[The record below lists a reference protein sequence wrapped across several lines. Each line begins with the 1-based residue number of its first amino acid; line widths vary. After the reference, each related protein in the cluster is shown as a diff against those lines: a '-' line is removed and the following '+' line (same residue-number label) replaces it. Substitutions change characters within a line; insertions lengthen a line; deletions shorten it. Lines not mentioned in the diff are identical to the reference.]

1 MSSYPPASDSDR
13 ASSSDVTPDPSADP
27 GSSAQADA
35 SAELASSAGPA
46 SPPED
51 VARPPRYQSSSDNGS
66 SDNVPSPVAVRYVR
80 RRDGSDRGIPKQEEV
95 SDEKE
100 ALGAEE
106 SPEGE
111 GSVESK
117 GPVASKRS
125 AELGKNGA
133 EENDSERGEEDSPT
147 ISGPGVLALKDMGE
161 SPPRDTCANCE
172 APLVGPYCSQCG
184 QRAADRI
191 VPLHE
196 MTQEWIEDL
205 FEFDIRIFRTLPT
218 FFFKPGRL
226 TKEYVQGRRVRYV
239 RPLRLYLVASFILF
253 TVLAFSDVA
262 TIEGLDGS
270 SDAPPPADLI
280 VTSDTEDEVDQTFT
294 DDEIS
299 EAKRRASS
307 QKNVSMTVGA
317 SGTEAS
323 SSQTVDPEKLRRE
336 LRAIDSLGNADPA
349 IIDSIVN
356 AHVGTATETFASAG
370 GQRSDGQRSS
380 GAEPSSDTS
389 DSDAG
394 VRAGDGSFA
403 SVEQRRKMAEEVTKD
418 MSIKVPFIQ
427 DEDQKRQAEQYVK
440 HRIAQTIIDPNGF
453 IRGMIDR
460 APYVMFLLLPLFA
473 FLLKLLYIR
482 RGKLYIQ
489 HLIFALH
496 IHAFIFLTFAL
507 STGLLISN
515 VPSLQTTGGW
525 LTLAPFIYVYIAMQ
539 HVYEQGWI
547 KTGIKMLVLFTL
559 YNTVLTF
566 GILILAIASLLLM

>member
-1 MSSYPPASDSDR
+1 
-13 ASSSDVTPDPSADP
+13 
-27 GSSAQADA
+27 
-35 SAELASSAGPA
+35 
-46 SPPED
+46 
-51 VARPPRYQSSSDNGS
+51 
-66 SDNVPSPVAVRYVR
+66 VPSPVAPADVPDG
-80 RRDGSDRGIPKQEEV
+80 DGSDRGIPKQEEV

-262 TIEGLDGS
+262 TIDGLDGS
-270 SDAPPPADLI
+270 SDASALADSIAASASDGAAPVPPNADTVSGAI
-280 VTSDTEDEVDQTFT
+280 A
-294 DDEIS
+294 

-507 STGLLISN
+507 STGLLISD

>member
-1 MSSYPPASDSDR
+1 
-13 ASSSDVTPDPSADP
+13 
-27 GSSAQADA
+27 
-35 SAELASSAGPA
+35 
-46 SPPED
+46 
-51 VARPPRYQSSSDNGS
+51 
-66 SDNVPSPVAVRYVR
+66 
-80 RRDGSDRGIPKQEEV
+80 
-95 SDEKE
+95 
-100 ALGAEE
+100 
-106 SPEGE
+106 
-111 GSVESK
+111 
-117 GPVASKRS
+117 
-125 AELGKNGA
+125 
-133 EENDSERGEEDSPT
+133 
-147 ISGPGVLALKDMGE
+147 VLALKDMGE
-161 SPPRDTCANCE
+161 SPPRETCANCQ

-262 TIEGLDGS
+262 TIDGLDDS
-270 SDAPPPADLI
+270 SGVSAMGDSIAASASDGAAPVPPKADTVSEAI
-280 VTSDTEDEVDQTFT
+280 A
-294 DDEIS
+294 

-307 QKNVSMTVGA
+307 QKNVGMTVGV

-323 SSQTVDPEKLRRE
+323 SSRTVDPEKLRRE

-349 IIDSIVN
+349 TIDSIVN
-356 AHVGTATETFASAG
+356 AHVGTATETFASAA

-380 GAEPSSDTS
+380 GAKPGAEPGADTS
-389 DSDAG
+389 DSDTDM
-394 VRAGDGSFA
+394 RAGDGSFA
-403 SVEQRRKMAEEVTKD
+403 SIEQRRKMAEEVTKD

-427 DEDQKRQAEQYVK
+427 DEDQKRQAERYVK

-507 STGLLISN
+507 STGLLISD

-547 KTGIKMLVLFTL
+547 KTGIKMIVLFTL
-559 YNTVLTF
+559 YNTILSF